1 MNHMLRFL
9 KTALR
14 FAAYGL
20 AFVIVAALLLVLFI
34 GFTNPGAKLA
44 ANLIERFAS
53 TPDQIVQI
61 TDPSGLL
68 TGELKVGVLTL
79 NDGKG
84 IYAEVRDLSVSWSP
98 LQLLNFRFDAERL
111 AAGSIRLE
119 RTPAPSQETEEVRST
134 FALPVDVK
142 IDTFNLQEII
152 IGKAITGEDQFLSMN
167 GTVDA
172 TNESIA
178 LTLAAAQRDRPD
190 ASAVADIVFNPP
202 GNELKLEATIEEPR
216 GGLLAKLL
224 KLPGEPPVS
233 VSITG
238 EGPLSDWAGTATAAL
253 DGQERLKLDGRH
265 QRSNEG
271 LSTVSLTGGGT
282 FDDLLPP
289 NFRPLFQGT
298 TEIDLVAAFDGT
310 MLRID
315 RGSVETGALSLKAS
329 GTASQ
334 RGENDLTAT
343 LTGRD
348 GPVDFRWPL
357 AKGQIRALIGNAT
370 VSLTGVADAAVVDVK
385 ASLPML
391 ETPAGQIGQ
400 IGLDAQS
407 DGFNLASAQG
417 PLTVTLT
424 TGATRFASP
433 DLDRLIKGPVK
444 IEGILAIAPDTITF
458 NPVTIESAS
467 IGGTL
472 TGSFNSASQAA
483 DVGFKLFALPAVL
496 PEALQEKFETT
507 IALSGRANASLSDGT
522 VDVKDLELVSDALA
536 TSGSASLDESGLTAA
551 LEGRLPNLGRLL
563 ADAKGEAAFTVD
575 AKGPLTG
582 LTVNAEVT
590 SSGATLA
597 GRTLSDLALK
607 VEALADPQ
615 SPKAELT
622 ASGAID
628 GQAINV
634 TANLLTEGGTI
645 TVPEIRADIGQN
657 TVNGAVTLTA
667 DFKPE
672 GNIDFNLPDIG
683 LLAALGGQKASGDL
697 AGKADIRTVNG
708 VTSIVLTAKGNSL
721 AYDTAT
727 IMKPAVDL
735 TVSDLAALAVRG
747 TVTAERVASGANAAS
762 NLNLAFTQQAGQ
774 TGFDLTGTYDGGP
787 LVAKGSVS
795 SGDGKTNIHIAEFSA
810 TPKRIPLR
818 LASPSTIVIE
828 DGAANLDG
836 LAIQT
841 GNGRVTVN
849 GRAGQ
854 ALDLSVD
861 INALP
866 ATLVNAFAPTLGA
879 EGAISG
885 TVTVKGTAAAPSVGY
900 KLNWANA
907 AVAAARSAGVGAVTI
922 AADGTF
928 VDNRVTLETTLSGA
942 DGLTFR
948 GGGTVGISGNTP
960 LSLKFS
966 GNLPFG
972 LLAGQLAS
980 QGFTLTGTAAV
991 DLSISGAAASPVI
1004 TGTVST
1010 SGARF
1015 LDARRNL
1022 AINDLAAQVSL
1033 DGKQA
1038 TIRSLGGTLSSGGRI
1053 EAGGT
1058 VGITPGSGFP
1068 ADLTVRLLDA
1078 TYVDGTLF
1086 NAQTGGTLTL
1096 KGPLTGSPVLGG
1108 QLRIEKASITIPAK
1122 LPNSLS
1128 EINIQH
1134 RNAPSRVR
1142 EMARDV
1148 QKDTGG
1154 DGAASSGRS
1163 GIGLDLTVT
1172 APGQI
1177 FVRGRGIDAE
1187 LGGDLTI
1194 RGTTASP
1201 VISGGFTLRRGRLEI
1216 LGKRLDFTS
1225 GEIGFGG
1232 SLIPTVDLTATSTAG
1247 STAITVN
1254 VAGSANNP
1262 TVTFASSPALPQDE
1276 VLAQLIFNRS
1286 MSNLSA
1292 LQIAQLASAVSQLAG
1307 GSSTSLLDGLRG
1319 QLGIDDLD
1327 VTTDEN
1333 GAAQVRAGKYLNDR
1347 TYIELQQGSDAG
1359 SGKAIINL
1367 DVGRGVKLRGEAGS
1381 DGSGAA
1387 GIFYEK
1393 EY

>member
-1 MNHMLRFL
+1 MNHMLHFL
-9 KTALR
+9 KTVLR
-14 FAAYGL
+14 LTVYGL
-20 AFVIVAALLLVLFI
+20 AALVVTALALILFV
-34 GFTNPGAKLA
+34 GFTSPGARLA

-68 TGELKVGVLTL
+68 SGDLNVGVVSL
-79 NDGKG
+79 NDGNG
-84 IYAEVRDLSVSWSP
+84 IYAEIRDLSVSWSP
-98 LQLLNFRFDAERL
+98 LQLLNFKFDAERL

-119 RTPAPSQETEEVRST
+119 RTPVPSTETEEVRSA

-142 IDTFNLQEII
+142 IDTFDLQEII
-152 IGKAITGEDQFLSMN
+152 IGKAVAGEDQFLSMK

-178 LTLAAAQRDRPD
+178 LTLAVAQRDQPD

-202 GNELKLEATIEEPR
+202 GNELKLEATIEEPQ

-233 VSITG
+233 VSVTG
-238 EGPLSDWAGTATAAL
+238 DGPLSDWTGSATAAL
-253 DGQERLKLDGRH
+253 EGKERLKLDGRH
-265 QRSNEG
+265 QRTAEG
-271 LSTVSLTGGGT
+271 MSTVNLTGGGT

-289 NFRPLFQGT
+289 NVRPLFAGT
-298 TEIDLVAAFDGT
+298 TGIDLVAAFDGS

-329 GTASQ
+329 GTVSQ
-334 RGENDLTAT
+334 TSENDLTAT

-357 AKGQIRALIGNAT
+357 AEGQVHALIDNAT
-370 VSLTGVADAAVVDVK
+370 ISLTGAASAAVLDIK
-385 ASLPML
+385 ASLPSL
-391 ETPAGQIGQ
+391 ETPAGRIDQ
-400 IGLDAQS
+400 IGLRAQS
-407 DGFNLASAQG
+407 DGFNLASNQG
-417 PLTVTLT
+417 PLTVSLT
-424 TGATRFASP
+424 TGATNFTSP
-433 DLDRLIKGPVK
+433 DLDRLVKGPVK
-444 IEGILAIAPDTITF
+444 IDGALVIAPDRITF

-472 TGSFNSASQAA
+472 AGSFDNAA
-483 DVGFKLFALPAVL
+483 QTIDTDIKLFALPAVL
-496 PEALQEKFETT
+496 PEALQQKFSTT
-507 IALSGRANASLSDGT
+507 IALSGKAVSNLADGT
-522 VDVKDLELVSDALA
+522 ANVSDLKIVSDALE
-536 TSGSASLDESGLTAA
+536 TSGSATLRDGDLTAA
-551 LEGRLPNLGRLL
+551 LEGRLPDIGKLL
-563 ADAKGEAAFTVD
+563 ADAQGEAAFTVN

-582 LTVNAEVT
+582 LTVGAEIT

-597 GRTLSDLALK
+597 GRMLSDLVLK
-607 VEALADPQ
+607 ADALADPQ
-615 SPKAELT
+615 KPQASLT

-628 GQAINV
+628 GQAINIS
-634 TANLLTEGGTI
+634 ANLLTENGAI
-645 TVPEIRADIGQN
+645 SIPAIKADIGEN
-657 TVNGAVTLTA
+657 TVNGAITLTP
-667 DFKPE
+667 DFKPD
-672 GNIDFNLPDIG
+672 GNIEFNLPDLG
-683 LLAALGGQKASGDL
+683 LLAALAGQKASGDL
-697 AGKADIRTVNG
+697 TGRAEVRTVNG
-708 VTSIVLTAKGNSL
+708 VTSIALTANGDGL

-727 IMKPAVDL
+727 ISKPAVDL
-735 TVSDLAALAVRG
+735 TVADLTSLAVKG
-747 TVTAERVASGANAAS
+747 TVTAESVTSGANAAG
-762 NLNLAFTQQAGQ
+762 NLNLAFTQESGK
-774 TGFDLTGTYDGGP
+774 TGFDLGATYDGGP

-795 SGDGKTNIHIAEFSA
+795 TGDGATSVRIDEFSA
-810 TPKRIPLR
+810 TPKRIALK
-818 LASPSTIVIE
+818 LAAPSTVVIR
-828 DGAANLDG
+828 DGAARLDK
-836 LAIQT
+836 LTIQA
-841 GNGRVTVN
+841 GNGRVAVSGT
-849 GRAGQ
+849 AGQ
-854 ALDLSVD
+854 TLDLGID

-866 ATLVNAFAPTLGA
+866 ATLVNTFAPTLGA

-885 TVTVKGTAAAPSVGY
+885 TVTVKGTPAAPSVAY
-900 KLNWANA
+900 NLNWANA
-907 AVAAARSAGVGAVTI
+907 AVAAARSAGVGAVSI
-922 AADGTF
+922 AANGTF
-928 VDNRVTLETTLSGA
+928 IDNRVTLDTTLSGA
-942 DGLTFR
+942 GGLSFR
-948 GGGTVGISGNTP
+948 GGGTVGVTGNTP
-960 LSLKFS
+960 LSLKFT

-980 QGFTLTGTAAV
+980 QGFTLTGTAAA
-991 DLSISGAAASPVI
+991 DLSITGAAASPVI
-1004 TGTVST
+1004 TGNVST

-1038 TIRSLGGTLSSGGRI
+1038 NIRSLSGTLSSGGRI

-1058 VGITPGSGFP
+1058 IGIAPGSGFP
-1068 ADLTVRLLDA
+1068 ADLTIRLMDA

-1086 NAQTGGTLTL
+1086 NASTNGTLTL
-1096 KGPLTGSPVLGG
+1096 KGSLIASPVLGG
-1108 QLRIEKASITIPAK
+1108 QLRIEKASITIPEK

-1128 EINIQH
+1128 EINIKH
-1134 RNAPSRVR
+1134 KNAPSGVR

-1154 DGAASSGRS
+1154 TGASGS
-1163 GIGLDLTVT
+1163 GGIGLDLTVT

-1187 LGGDLTI
+1187 LGGDLTV
-1194 RGTTASP
+1194 RGTTSNP
-1201 VISGGFTLRRGRLEI
+1201 IVSGGFTLRRGRLEI
-1216 LGKRLDFTS
+1216 LGKRLDFSS

-1232 SLIPTVDLTATSTAG
+1232 SLIPTVDLAATSTAG
-1247 STAITVN
+1247 STTITVN

-1319 QLGIDDLD
+1319 KLGVDDLD